1 MKPLPASHMS
11 ELHPNR
17 SLTSLCLQAA
27 TAMPVIYFGTQIA
40 AAPFYPGYS
49 FSQQSASMLGTHF
62 SRHPWIFNVGSMLT
76 GFAAL
81 GAALGLYRRFRR
93 KSHFL
98 LSLLIGLS
106 VACTGVV
113 CLRGGMFPLPDPRHS
128 SWNFLLKYTIIT
140 PHLML
145 IGLWKRSHSS
155 ALRTYRICS
164 ITFLLL
170 LAPLTSWLGR
180 GTLQRLIAL
189 GTLVPVG
196 VIGFFFWRELHRGS
210 PDQPDSILMSRQS
223 GLSSKKPK
231 HLSRVVVLG
240 RVPET
245 KGRTL
250 EEIEADLVRSL

>member
-1 MKPLPASHMS
+1 MKPLPASLMS
-11 ELHPNR
+11 GLHADR
-17 SLTSLCLQAA
+17 SLTSLCLLAA
-27 TAMPVIYFGTQIA
+27 AAMPILYFSTQIV

-81 GAALGLYRRFRR
+81 GAALGLYRVFLR

-113 CLRGGMFPLPDPRHS
+113 CLKGGMFPLPDPRHS
-128 SWNFLLKYTIIT
+128 SWNFLLNSTIII

-145 IGLWKRSHSS
+145 IGLWKQSHSS
-155 ALRTYRICS
+155 GLRTYLICS
-164 ITFLLL
+164 VTFLFL
-170 LAPLTSWLGR
+170 LAPLASWLGR

-189 GTLVPVG
+189 GTLAPVG
-196 VIGFFFWRELHRGS
+196 VIGFFFWRELEAEKS
-210 PDQPDSILMSRQS
+210 SSDTCAKTSRP
-223 GLSSKKPK
+223 G
-231 HLSRVVVLG
+231 
-240 RVPET
+240 
-245 KGRTL
+245 
-250 EEIEADLVRSL
+250 

>member
-1 MKPLPASHMS
+1 MKPLPASRMS
-11 ELHPNR
+11 GLHADR
-17 SLTSLCLQAA
+17 SLTSLCLLAA
-27 TAMPVIYFGTQIA
+27 AAMPILYFSTQIV

-81 GAALGLYRRFRR
+81 CAALGLYRVFRR

-113 CLRGGMFPLPDPRHS
+113 CLKGGMFPLPDPRHS
-128 SWNFLLKYTIIT
+128 SWNFLLNSTIII

-145 IGLWKRSHSS
+145 IGLWKRTHSS
-155 ALRTYRICS
+155 GLRTYLICS
-164 ITFLLL
+164 VTLLFL
-170 LAPLTSWLGR
+170 LAPLTSLR
-180 GTLQRLIAL
+180 TLQRLIAL

-196 VIGFFFWRELHRGS
+196 IVGFFFWRELHRGS
-210 PDQPDSILMSRQS
+210 PDQPDSILISRPG
-223 GLSSKKPK
+223 GLSSKTKP
-231 HLSRVVVLG
+231 S
-240 RVPET
+240 
-245 KGRTL
+245 
-250 EEIEADLVRSL
+250 S